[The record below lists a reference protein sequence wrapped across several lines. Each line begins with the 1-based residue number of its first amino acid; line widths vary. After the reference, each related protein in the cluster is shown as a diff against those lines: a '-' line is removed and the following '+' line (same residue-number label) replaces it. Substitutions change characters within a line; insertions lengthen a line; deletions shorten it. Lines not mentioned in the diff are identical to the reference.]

1 MARNLP
7 AKRKEWLEGDGQREQ
22 NKILKIDKELKQL
35 ELEQKKQ
42 EAAFR
47 AEMLGRIRS
56 AFPDSSISDAD
67 AGRAIEE
74 FVIRPLDA
82 LGRTGITDLGAAD
95 PEPRA
100 GDGDEP
106 SSAWPGLRGDARLQ
120 RREAGSAST

>member
-1 MARNLP
+1 MAWNIP

-35 ELEQKKQ
+35 ELEQKQQ
-42 EAAFR
+42 EAAFK
-47 AEMLGRIRS
+47 AEMLARLRS
-56 AFPDSSISDAD
+56 TFPDSSISDAD
-67 AGRAIEE
+67 AARAIEE

-95 PEPRA
+95 PEPPA

-106 SSAWPGLRGDARLQ
+106 
-120 RREAGSAST
+120 